1 MKIKFVKGGIPIE
14 QFNKMFVTEE
24 KKEMKIPDIT
34 KLTGFLIC
42 YSDRAQMD
50 TVHARLKDLK
60 QKEPVMKDV
69 AISRAYNHKDN
80 IPYPWTIA
88 LIVADETNLK
98 SLDNYLTDSNI
109 DLGENSELFAGE
121 LRILD
126 FFGMVPLDGKYEPGI
141 VKIKTGTCPMNAKS
155 PMSCMFCHTGHL
167 LECHA
172 PMTCDQAK
180 CSHLSKY
187 NEF

>member
-1 MKIKFVKGGIPIE
+1 
-14 QFNKMFVTEE
+14 
-24 KKEMKIPDIT
+24 MKIPDIS

-50 TVHARLKDLK
+50 TVHALLKDLK

-88 LIVADETNLK
+88 LIVTDKAKLT

-121 LRILD
+121 RRIID
-126 FFGMVPLDGKYEPGI
+126 FFGMMPLDGKYEPGL

-155 PMSCMFCHTGHL
+155 PMSCMVCQKGHI
-167 LECHA
+167 LECHW
-172 PMTCDQAK
+172 PMDCVTAM
-180 CSHLSKY
+180 CSHMSKY
-187 NEF
+187 DEFQP

>member
-1 MKIKFVKGGIPIE
+1 
-14 QFNKMFVTEE
+14 
-24 KKEMKIPDIT
+24 MKIPDIT

-50 TVHARLKDLK
+50 KVHAMLKDLK
-60 QKEPVMKDV
+60 QKEPAMKDAV
-69 AISRAYNHKDN
+69 ISRAYNHKDN

-88 LIVADETNLK
+88 LIVTDEAKLT

-121 LRILD
+121 RRILD
-126 FFGMVPLDGKYEPGI
+126 FFGMMPLDGKYEPGI
-141 VKIKTGTCPMNAKS
+141 VKIKTGTCPRGANQQ
-155 PMSCMFCHTGHL
+155 MSCMLCPTGHL

-172 PMTCDQAK
+172 PMTCLQAK

-187 NEF
+187 DEFQP

>member
-1 MKIKFVKGGIPIE
+1 MA
-14 QFNKMFVTEE
+14 
-24 KKEMKIPDIT
+24 
-34 KLTGFLIC
+34 KLTGFVIC

-50 TVHARLKDLK
+50 TVYARLKDLK

-88 LIVADETNLK
+88 LIVTDATKLK
-98 SLDNYLTDSNI
+98 SLDDYLTDSNI

-121 LRILD
+121 RRIID
-126 FFGMVPLDGKYEPGI
+126 FFGMINLDGKYEPGI
-141 VKIKTGTCPMNAKS
+141 VKIKTGTCPMNAKNIH
-155 PMSCMFCHTGHL
+155 PLACMFCPTGHL

-172 PMTCDQAK
+172 PMTCDQAE
-180 CSHLSKY
+180 CSHLVKY
-187 NEF
+187 DEDAIYRDD

>member
-1 MKIKFVKGGIPIE
+1 MK
-14 QFNKMFVTEE
+14 
-24 KKEMKIPDIT
+24 MKIPDIT

-50 TVHARLKDLK
+50 KVHALLKGLK

-69 AISRAYNHKDN
+69 AISRAYNIKEN

-88 LIVADETNLK
+88 LIVTDEAKLK
-98 SLDNYLTDSNI
+98 LLDNYLTDSNI

-121 LRILD
+121 RRIID
-126 FFGMVPLDGKYEPGI
+126 FFRMMHLDGKYEPGL
-141 VKIKTGTCPMNAKS
+141 VKIKTGTCPINAKS
-155 PMSCMFCHTGHL
+155 PMACALCMVGHL

-172 PMTCDQAK
+172 PMTCSQAK
-180 CSHLSKY
+180 CSHMSKGD
-187 NEF
+187 EFQP